1 MRLIDEAGQQVGIVD
16 TKEALRTAQERELD
30 LVLVSPN
37 AEPPVARLLDYGKWR
52 FEEQQAEK
60 ESRKKTKRQEIK
72 SIKFRVK
79 IDQHDYDTKLGHI
92 RRFLQEGNKVK
103 VTIMFRGRE
112 MAHPELGMKI
122 LERVGRDVSE
132 HGVVE
137 AAPVLTGRDLN
148 MVLAP
153 AAKSA
158 S

>member
-1 MRLIDEAGQQVGIVD
+1 MRLIDDTGQQVGIVD

-52 FEEQQAEK
+52 FEGQQAEK

-79 IDQHDYDTKLGHI
+79 IDQHDYETKLGHI
-92 RRFLQEGNKVK
+92 RRFLQEGDKVK

-112 MAHPELGMKI
+112 LAHQDLGLKI
-122 LERVGRDVSE
+122 LERVARDVGE
-132 HGVVE
+132 NGVVE
-137 AAPVLTGRDLN
+137 AAPILTGRDLN
-148 MVLAP
+148 MILAP
-153 AAKSA
+153 AVKSA
-158 S
+158 P

>member
-1 MRLIDEAGQQVGIVD
+1 MGIVD

-72 SIKFRVK
+72 AIKFRVK

-137 AAPVLTGRDLN
+137 AAPVLAGRDLN
-148 MVLAP
+148 MILAP

>member
-1 MRLIDEAGQQVGIVD
+1 VGIVD

-72 SIKFRVK
+72 AIKFRVK

-137 AAPVLTGRDLN
+137 AAPVLAGRDLN
-148 MVLAP
+148 MILAP